1 LKLSKLILIP
11 TVIVFLLRIL
21 FSFSI
26 WQSLEQYSSNLFF
39 LIRGDVEISDEV
51 VIVNI
56 GDDTFNALNVSWPF
70 PRSYYARMIN
80 NLESAEAKL
89 IVMDI
94 QFTESSSEEEDSELA
109 ITASKFKNI
118 IFAGKFFR
126 ELKSQFVKEQIL
138 PPIPELIAAEQEW
151 GVVNISLDDDG
162 FVRKYQLY
170 QDMGKKRKYSIGTM
184 AFAISDDYRGWEKR
198 IEEAKKYLT
207 INGTEIPK
215 VGYKSCYINFFGPE
229 HTFKYFDF
237 ADVID
242 DSTFALP
249 DGYDLDS
256 YYMLKDNDSF
266 KDKIVLVGVSANEFH
281 DSHKTPFFL
290 ANHLLMPGVEIHANF
305 IEMLLQQKFLVDF
318 PFYTYLII
326 FLILGIISFIV
337 FSIVKP
343 GRSWLIIAFL
353 PALYIVLAYSIFVK
367 NSTLI
372 PILEI
377 PLLIIVLFVTSLLYH
392 YIKSSQERRFI
403 RKAFGQYISSD
414 LVNELIKDPKKLE
427 YGGTQKEITVLFS
440 DIRSFTPYTESH
452 MPKETVKI
460 LQEYLTEMVEIITR
474 NQGTVDKFVGD
485 GIIAIFGA
493 PVESEH
499 HAYNA
504 CRACLEMRLKI
515 NELQIK
521 WKKNRQDPFE
531 IGIGLNTGLATVGN
545 LGSNQIFDY
554 TAIGDTMNTGARIES
569 LNKEYDTPNKILIS
583 ESTYEHAKDS
593 LLVNFIDEAAL
604 KGKKD
609 SINIYELT
617 GIKEEI

>member
-1 LKLSKLILIP
+1 
-11 TVIVFLLRIL
+11 VILLRIV

-26 WQSLEQYSSNLFF
+26 WQNIEHYSRNLFF
-39 LIRGDVEISDEV
+39 LIRGDLEISNEV
-51 VIVNI
+51 VIVEV
-56 GDDTFNALNVSWPF
+56 GDDTFNALNETWPF
-70 PRSYYARMIN
+70 PRSYYARMIE
-80 NLESAEAKL
+80 NLEAAGARQ

-94 QFTESSSEEEDSELA
+94 QFTERSSAEEDAELA
-109 ITASKFKNI
+109 TIASKFNNI

-126 ELKSQFVKEQIL
+126 ELQSKFVKEQIL
-138 PPIPELIAAEQEW
+138 PPIPELIAAQQEW

-162 FVRKYQLY
+162 FVRKYELF

-184 AFAISDDYRGWEKR
+184 AFAMNMGSKGWERR
-198 IEEAKKYLT
+198 IEDKKKSLSV
-207 INGTEIPK
+207 NKVEIPK
-215 VGYKSCYINFFGPE
+215 LGKKSCYINFFGPE
-229 HTFKYFDF
+229 KTFKYYDF

-249 DGYDLDS
+249 NGYDLDS
-256 YYMLKDNDSF
+256 YYMLNDAENF
-266 KDKIVLVGVSANEFH
+266 KDKIVLIGVSANEFH

-305 IEMLLQQKFLVDF
+305 IEMLLHQNFLIDF
-318 PFYTYLII
+318 PFYSYLII
-326 FLILGIISFIV
+326 FLLSGVIFFLLFTLI
-337 FSIVKP
+337 KP
-343 GRSWLIIAFL
+343 NRSWLILLIL
-353 PALYIVLAYSIFVK
+353 PGAYVFISYYLFVG
-367 NSTLI
+367 SGIII

-377 PLLIIVLFVTSLLYH
+377 PLLIIILFITSLLHH
-392 YIKSSQERRFI
+392 YVKTSQERKFI
-403 RKAFGQYISSD
+403 RKAFGQYISND
-414 LVNELIKDPKKLE
+414 LVNELINDPKKLE

-452 MPKETVKI
+452 LPKEIVKI

-474 NQGTVDKFVGD
+474 NRGTVDKFVGD

-493 PVESEH
+493 PVESEN
-499 HAYNA
+499 HALEA
-504 CRACLEMRLKI
+504 CKASLEMRRRM
-515 NELQIK
+515 NELIPK
-521 WKKNRQDPFE
+521 WEKNRQDPFE
-531 IGIGLNTGLATVGN
+531 MGIGLNTGMATVGN

-583 ESTYEHAKDS
+583 ESTYEQAKDMIV
-593 LLVNFIDEAAL
+593 VNFIDEAAL

-609 SINIYELT
+609 SIKVYELA